1 MTKPLYIFDLDGT
14 LALMDHRRHHV
25 ELKPGSRVAALAS
38 WGIYRGPHEKFK
50 DNVWV
55 EFDGTGTWALDKSD
69 VRFTPDWPAFYRACT
84 QDLPNLPV
92 CTTFQLLQSTGA
104 DVWIWSARS
113 DEVESET
120 RDWLRSHELH
130 PRELRMRP
138 AGDYTA
144 DDTLK
149 RAWYESLRGTDR
161 ARLVGIFDD
170 RAKVVNMWRSIGVP
184 CFQVAPGEF

>member
-14 LALMDHRRHHV
+14 LALIDHRRPLIERPSCEFCGWTKDCDHHRD
-25 ELKPGSRVAALAS
+25 GSRS
-38 WGIYRGPHEKFK
+38 KFK
-50 DNVWV
+50 
-55 EFDGTGTWALDKSD
+55 
-69 VRFTPDWPAFYRACT
+69 PDWPAFYGACT

-104 DVWIWSARS
+104 DVWIWSGRS
-113 DEVESET
+113 DEVEPQT

-161 ARLVGIFDD
+161 TRLVGIFDD